1 MLPRDGRDLAWTAG
15 VGYGGQRLFI
25 VPELDLAVVFT
36 AGAYGGDNYAV
47 VRTEFALF
55 RQIVAAA

>member
-1 MLPRDGRDLAWTAG
+1 
-15 VGYGGQRLFI
+15 LFI

-36 AGAYGGDNYAV
+36 AGAYGDNYGI
-47 VRTEFALF
+47 VRKEFALF